1 MEVKD
6 LVKMFKHIPKH
17 AKVGRISFL
26 ILDVDKG
33 QVYEKNYCCPL
44 GIPAERKYGEEN
56 DKEG

>member
-26 ILDVDKG
+26 ILDVDRDR
-33 QVYEKNYCCPL
+33 YM
-44 GIPAERKYGEEN
+44 RKTTVAH
-56 DKEG
+56 